1 MAIEFRLPDLGED
14 TEGGDIVN
22 VLVAEGDTIESEQ
35 HVLEIETDKAVVEL
49 PCPHA
54 GRIAKLHVKEGDHV
68 KVGELV
74 LTIDTDGQAVTD
86 TEADRDESERE
97 TETPAEN
104 DAESVDAS
112 DGKVLSRDG
121 GKESSRDTHTL
132 IEESTGGQ
140 TAARDEKRSD
150 DTEKNIIPAGPATRR
165 LARVL
170 GVDLASVQGS
180 ARGGRVT
187 QEDVQA
193 FVRQAMSSQAV
204 LGEDTTT
211 DRTPPLPDFEKWGP
225 IEHQPLSGVRRK
237 TASTMSRAWRAV
249 PQVTQFDSAD
259 ITLLEEGRRRFMKQ
273 HPDAPAKITVT
284 VLVVKAVTMVLK
296 TFPTVNASYDPR
308 EQELILK
315 RYYHIGVA
323 VDTDHGLLV
332 PVIRDTDAKSVAR
345 LASEL
350 ESLADQARN
359 RKLTLEQM
367 QGGTFTISN
376 LGGIGGT
383 GFSPIVYHP
392 EVAILGMARS
402 RTEAVFRDGSFQP
415 RLMLPLSLTYDHR
428 VIHGADGARFL
439 RKVAQLL
446 SDPLEMLIEA

>member
-1 MAIEFRLPDLGED
+1 
-14 TEGGDIVN
+14 
-22 VLVAEGDTIESEQ
+22 
-35 HVLEIETDKAVVEL
+35 
-49 PCPHA
+49 
-54 GRIAKLHVKEGDHV
+54 
-68 KVGELV
+68 
-74 LTIDTDGQAVTD
+74 
-86 TEADRDESERE
+86 
-97 TETPAEN
+97 
-104 DAESVDAS
+104 
-112 DGKVLSRDG
+112 
-121 GKESSRDTHTL
+121 
-132 IEESTGGQ
+132 
-140 TAARDEKRSD
+140 
-150 DTEKNIIPAGPATRR
+150 
-165 LARVL
+165 
-170 GVDLASVQGS
+170 
-180 ARGGRVT
+180 
-187 QEDVQA
+187 
-193 FVRQAMSSQAV
+193 
-204 LGEDTTT
+204 
-211 DRTPPLPDFEKWGP
+211 
-225 IEHQPLSGVRRK
+225 
-237 TASTMSRAWRAV
+237 
-249 PQVTQFDSAD
+249 
-259 ITLLEEGRRRFMKQ
+259 
-273 HPDAPAKITVT
+273 
-284 VLVVKAVTMVLK
+284 MVLK

-428 VIHGADGARFL
+428 VIDGADGARFL